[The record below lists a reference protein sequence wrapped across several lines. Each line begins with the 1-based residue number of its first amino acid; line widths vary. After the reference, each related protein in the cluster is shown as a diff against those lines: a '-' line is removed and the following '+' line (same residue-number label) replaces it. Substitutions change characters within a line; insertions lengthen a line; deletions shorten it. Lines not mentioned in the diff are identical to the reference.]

1 MIKNLLLA
9 GGLLLSPVYANIDG
23 VETPTEE
30 VVEDTTTD
38 IVEEPTTEPSEDT
51 NTDFDWENAKDT
63 VIEWTKDED
72 GNGIPDK
79 IEEVLTDLG
88 NTELIGGLTIGAIA
102 SVCVSIL
109 GVIGSFV
116 LYRKKFNK
124 AISSA
129 NNSTALSTEQLKQF
143 QKVANDQVKAI
154 YDQAQTLK
162 SQYET
167 QMSELKKENIEL
179 RRTVQTMTSQLK
191 SVIAVVEKNSQS
203 LDKIDSANQKVDL
216 LLKNQVAIA
225 CNNDQMVKDGT
236 AKELK
241 REVESLEG

>member
-9 GGLLLSPVYANIDG
+9 GSLLLSPVYANVEG

-30 VVEDTTTD
+30 VVE
-38 IVEEPTTEPSEDT
+38 EPTTETPSEEPS
-51 NTDFDWENAKDT
+51 TDFEWESAKDT

-72 GNGIPDK
+72 GDGIPDK
-79 IEEVLTDLG
+79 IEEALEELG

-129 NNSTALSTEQLKQF
+129 NNSTALSTEHLKQF
-143 QKVANDQVKAI
+143 QKVADDQVKAI

-162 SQYET
+162 SQYEI
-167 QMSELKKENIEL
+167 QMIELKKENIEL
-179 RRTVQTMTSQLK
+179 RRTVQSMTNQLK
-191 SVIAVVEKNSQS
+191 SVIAVVEKNSKS
-203 LDKIDSANQKVDL
+203 LDKIDSANLKVDL

-241 REVESLEG
+241 KEVESLEG